1 VAVLLAAALLPRRL
15 PLLAARPDQRMRN
28 RIRRLQQFLRE
39 AVDMSLAGIRAGD
52 PLLLG
57 GSVGYFAFD
66 VASLGASFEALGSG
80 GLPLGTF
87 VLAYVLGHGGAL
99 IPLPGS
105 AEGGLL
111 GMYTAYGTP
120 LSLAVGAILVYRTFH
135 VGIPVTLGLLGYSD
149 IRRLRRLRS
158 RAEIARR
165 FTSP

>member
-1 VAVLLAAALLPRRL
+1 
-15 PLLAARPDQRMRN
+15 MRS
-28 RIRRLQQFLRE
+28 RIRGLQQFLRE
-39 AVDMSLAGIRAGD
+39 AVDMSLAGIRGGD

-111 GMYTAYGTP
+111 GMYTAYGSP

-135 VGIPVTLGLLGYSD
+135 AGHAGHARPAGLRRHPAAQAAAQPGGDRPAVHEPVT
-149 IRRLRRLRS
+149 
-158 RAEIARR
+158 
-165 FTSP
+165 P